1 MNANPEPPSRT
12 RNVPARVVEV
22 PAGHEGR
29 RLDKFL
35 RSQFKVPATSLFR
48 LLRKGR
54 VRVNGKRVEPGYRL
68 REGDLLQLPA
78 MELPQEESAAKL
90 PQALIRQI
98 ERAIVYEDDE
108 LVVLDKPADVAVHV
122 GTGVAGGV
130 IEALRQLRPG
140 QRDLELVHR
149 LDRETSGLLMVA
161 KTSAMLRHLQQVL
174 REDAGIERYY
184 LALVRGAWPST
195 ATEVR
200 ARLRRTEHGMTAN
213 RNGQPAQTR
222 FSVVRR
228 LGDRATLVR
237 AQLIT
242 GRKHQIRVHAQFSGH
257 PIAGDRKYGDGS
269 FSHEIRRLGGGQMFL
284 HAVELGI
291 PLPDGEILR
300 VSAPTPADWDR
311 VLDQLTGRGSPS
323 TNAGRG
329 RPKPRQSGQQSGA
342 GNRSR
347 RRRPRPRRR

>member
-1 MNANPEPPSRT
+1 MSTNPKPPLSMRT
-12 RNVPARVVEV
+12 VPARVVEV

-54 VRVNGKRVEPGYRL
+54 VRVNDKRVEPGYRL
-68 REGDLLQLPA
+68 KEGDLLQLPA
-78 MELPQEESAAKL
+78 MELPEEEAAAKL
-90 PQALIRQI
+90 PESLVRQI
-98 ERAIVYEDDE
+98 AQGIVYEDAE
-108 LVVLDKPADVAVHV
+108 LVVLNKPADVAVHV

-161 KTSAMLRHLQQVL
+161 KTSAMLRHLQRVL

-184 LALVRGAWPST
+184 LALVYGAWPET
-195 ATEVR
+195 DTEVR
-200 ARLRRTEHGMTAN
+200 ARLRRTDHGVIAS
-213 RNGQPAQTR
+213 RNGQSALTR

-228 LGDRATLVR
+228 FGKEATLVR

-257 PIAGDRKYGDGS
+257 PIAGDQKYGKENFNRKTRG
-269 FSHEIRRLGGGQMFL
+269 LGAAQMFL

-300 VSAPTPADWDR
+300 VSAPTPASWDR
-311 VLDQLTGRGSPS
+311 VMDQLGGRGTPPATGSSGKPQPR
-323 TNAGRG
+323 AGAHHPG
-329 RPKPRQSGQQSGA
+329 S
-342 GNRSR
+342 GNRS
-347 RRRPRPRRR
+347 RRPRPRRR